1 MSRFKDRLYHWAVDT
16 NRVISRNY
24 HNYVEA
30 DPKRHENHRLRS
42 WLYLAKLNF
51 LYRVLRLQDNASGN
65 SNVASSRPG
74 VPPTRIPYLTGAESE
89 ISRRSLPVKVAHR
102 YRGYDLISFDIF
114 DTLIL
119 RPFSAPADVFYL
131 VGEKLQLSGFQ
142 AIRVDSER
150 EAREIAFARYGHR
163 EVTIY
168 DIYEEVARRTG
179 IDPARGVEIEFETE
193 MELCYASPY
202 MLQVFKLLRADGKT
216 LVATSDMYLPR
227 ELMTRLLEKCGYRG
241 FADVLISCE
250 HNCSKRGGDLFRILK
265 GKYPEAKKIVHFG
278 DNPGADIDGAKS
290 QGIETFFYRQVG
302 SFGFKHRPRN
312 MSPLVGSAYR
322 GIVNGHLHNGKN
334 QFPVAYEFG
343 FLYGGIYLLGYCSWI
358 HEYCKRNQI
367 DKVLFLSRDGEIS
380 RKVFQLMYDDV
391 PSEYFLW
398 SRNATLRH
406 CMDKIDRRYCVGRL
420 TNDWTKEERNASC
433 TIRQMFELL
442 SFPKSVFRYL
452 PDYRMTENDSVL
464 SRKANLNRFL
474 YDHASEI
481 ATAYREEDE
490 ALKGYLRQALGDSKR
505 VVIADVGL
513 RGGTT
518 LALKRFIELELD
530 PEIDCTVM
538 LSVYAETLDSWLT
551 LQRKLNV
558 YVCSP
563 EQNLD
568 VWNGLLKQQKAF
580 RYTCFETFHEALH
593 PSYRGF
599 EVKDGEASF
608 TFLPPEL
615 ENYPMTRQMQEGI
628 LDFCRLYRDFFRN
641 YPFMYNISGAD
652 AIAPYRLMMPYVT
665 KFIPKQFPDYVR
677 AHLTPINARVESIP
691 FREIVRN
698 AGV

>member
-1 MSRFKDRLYHWAVDT
+1 MALLKDHLYHWIVDS
-16 NRVISRNY
+16 NRGISRNY
-24 HNYVEA
+24 HAYVEA
-30 DPKRHENHRLRS
+30 DPARHRKHRLRS
-42 WLYLAKLNF
+42 WLFLGKLN
-51 LYRVLRLQDNASGN
+51 LIYRLLRWNDGTPGIRNA
-65 SNVASSRPG
+65 AARPG
-74 VPPTRIPYLTGAESE
+74 AAPYLNGAESV
-89 ISRRSLPVKVAHR
+89 ISKRSTPVAVAHR
-102 YRGYDLISFDIF
+102 YRDRDLISFDIF

-119 RPFSAPADVFYL
+119 RPLSAPADLFYL
-131 VGEKLQLSGFQ
+131 VGEKLQLTQFY
-142 AIRVDSER
+142 AIRIDSER
-150 EAREIAFARYGHR
+150 DAREAAFAKYGHR

-168 DIYEEVARRTG
+168 DIYEEVAKRTG

-216 LVATSDMYLPR
+216 LVAVSDMYLPR

-241 FADVLISCE
+241 FDDVLISCE
-250 HNCSKRGGDLFRILK
+250 HNCSKRGGDLFRILR
-265 GKYPEAKKIVHFG
+265 GKYPEAKKIIHFG
-278 DNPGADIDGAKS
+278 DNPGTDIDGAKS
-290 QGIETFFYRQVG
+290 QGIETFYYRPVG
-302 SFGFKHRPRN
+302 AFGFPYRPGN
-312 MSPLVGSAYR
+312 MSLLVGSAYR

-334 QFPVAYEFG
+334 QFPAAYEFG
-343 FLYGGIYLLGYCSWI
+343 FLYGGLYLLGYCSWI
-358 HEYCKRNQI
+358 HEHCKRNRI

-380 RKVFQLMYDDV
+380 RKIFQLLYDDV

-398 SRNATLRH
+398 SRNAMLRH
-406 CMDKIDRRYCVGRL
+406 CLDKIDRRYCVQRL
-420 TNDWTKEERNASC
+420 TYDWTMEERNASC
-433 TIRQMFELL
+433 TIRQMFDLL
-442 SFPKSVFRYL
+442 SFPKSVNRYL
-452 PDYRMTENDSVL
+452 GDYRMKESDSVL
-464 SRKANLNRFL
+464 SRRSNLNRFL
-474 YDHASEI
+474 FDHAEEI

-490 ALKGYLRQALGDSKR
+490 ALKGYLRRALGDSKR

-530 PEIDCTVM
+530 PEIECQVM
-538 LSVYAETLDSWLT
+538 LSIYAETRDSWAT

-568 VWNGLLKQQKAF
+568 VWNGLLMQQKAF
-580 RYTCFETFHEALH
+580 RYTCFEIFHEALH

-599 EVKDGEASF
+599 DVKDGGASF
-608 TFLPPEL
+608 AFLPPEV
-615 ENYPMTRQMQEGI
+615 ENYPMIRELQKGI

-665 KFIPKQFPDYVR
+665 KFIPKYFPDYVR
-677 AHLTPINARVESIP
+677 AHLIPINDSSESVP
-691 FREIVRN
+691 FRELLWK